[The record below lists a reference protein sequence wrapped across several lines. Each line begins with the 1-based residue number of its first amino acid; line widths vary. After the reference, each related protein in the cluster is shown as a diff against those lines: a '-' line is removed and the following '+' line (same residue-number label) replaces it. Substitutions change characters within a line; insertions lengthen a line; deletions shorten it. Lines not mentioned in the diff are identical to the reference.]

1 MRPSVSNRSH
11 LKEKRILGA
20 AHAGSTTC
28 AVLLSIERTVDE
40 TVLGIGVAPYRGARQ
55 WTLSRHQSKLTC
67 RQSRSQLESLVLE
80 RTESLQNLSQRLLKV
95 QDEERRRVARD
106 LHDSS
111 GQTLAALKLSV
122 EVLQRKVTND
132 KVISGE
138 LASIALLANDALQ
151 EIRTTSYLLHPPL
164 LDEVGFTSA
173 AQWFVEGFARRSG
186 MKVQMEFAPLAERL
200 PNSIE
205 TALFRVLQESLTN
218 VHRHSGA
225 SEVEVRILLE
235 ADAVVLEVRDYGRGI
250 PEELLSRLGRSVRDS
265 GVGLSGMCERLNE
278 LKGDLE
284 ITAADPGTR
293 LRAIVPLSSHAVAD
307 TLPTQSLTVQTT
319 NRAIDE
325 RSGTFMARA
334 GKLPPLTRS
343 AWAALNR
350 ARRIRLNVRQ
360 WETVGVAAVLVIA
373 CWIGFMDRPAP
384 SEVSGVQ
391 GSNALDQQIPFA
403 LAKRVVAN
411 LPSTPQ
417 RALGRERGLMN
428 ASSTMPQQVLDRNI
442 RVRYFSDDVTVRYFP
457 PQLPPQPV
465 PERNGRVRNISD
477 DVTVRYFP
485 SEPAG
490 SPPSTPNGSP
500 AHSVRR

>member
-1 MRPSVSNRSH
+1 M
-11 LKEKRILGA
+11 
-20 AHAGSTTC
+20 
-28 AVLLSIERTVDE
+28 
-40 TVLGIGVAPYRGARQ
+40 
-55 WTLSRHQSKLTC
+55 
-67 RQSRSQLESLVLE
+67 
-80 RTESLQNLSQRLLKV
+80 

-122 EVLQRKVTND
+122 ELLQRKVAND

-164 LDEVGFTSA
+164 LDEIGFTSA

-186 MKVQMEFAPLAERL
+186 MRVQIEFAPMAERL

-225 SEVEVRILLE
+225 SEVEVRFLRE
-235 ADAVVLEVRDYGRGI
+235 ADAVILEVRDYGRGI
-250 PEELLSRLGRSVRDS
+250 PEELLSRLGQSVRDS

-284 ITAADPGTR
+284 ITFADPGTR
-293 LRAIVPLSSHAVAD
+293 LRAIVPLSSHAVAHAFPAQ
-307 TLPTQSLTVQTT
+307 LLTAPA
-319 NRAIDE
+319 AIRPIYQ

-334 GKLPPLTRS
+334 GKLPALALS

-350 ARRIRLNVRQ
+350 AGRIRLNVRQ

-373 CWIGFMDRPAP
+373 CWIGVTDRRPQSP
-384 SEVSGVQ
+384 SGVSLLQ
-391 GSNALDQQIPFA
+391 GSNALEQEIPFV
-403 LAKRVVAN
+403 LAKRFVAN
-411 LPSTPQ
+411 LTSKPQ
-417 RALGRERGLMN
+417 PALGREPGMRKT
-428 ASSTMPQQVLDRNI
+428 SRTMPLRVSDRNVQ
-442 RVRYFSDDVTVRYFP
+442 VRYFSDDVTVRYFL
-457 PQLPPQPV
+457 PQLPPQRV
-465 PERNGRVRNISD
+465 LERNGRVRNISE

-490 SPPSTPNGSP
+490 LPPSTQNGSP
-500 AHSVRR
+500 AQSVRR